1 MPLTRHRVLL
11 SAVASALTL
20 YGMPTLAFVVPSFP
34 VKLSTAESS
43 SVAALACPGSSGR
56 ATVIDASVT
65 TKHAASA
72 EYADVTCGPEIAQG
86 DTPVVARNYCE
97 KKKERWSCSE
107 RTRFVVHIAKG
118 QSTYMAIQNDSDISG
133 RLTLVKHLVR
143 LGRYREAR
151 DWFDE
156 ASRIHPERPDLS
168 FALARLLAASPD
180 DRVRDGQRAQAIVER
195 LVQTG
200 TTIDLGETMAMALA
214 ERGQFADAIAIQRQL
229 VEASIRQGL
238 EPVTRRL
245 TANLLRYER
254 GQACR
259 TPWARTTTSKRSYA
273 SGSRT
278 RLMKGASP
286 VPLPRR

>member
-143 LGRYREAR
+143 LGRYQG
-151 DWFDE
+151 FDIGKNVRG
-156 ASRIHPERPDLS
+156 AWCKVSNAPRGDLS
-168 FALARLLAASPD
+168 VRCGNIEMLVTNDAHEGPPKY
-180 DRVRDGQRAQAIVER
+180 RVYGV
-195 LVQTG
+195 
-200 TTIDLGETMAMALA
+200 
-214 ERGQFADAIAIQRQL
+214 
-229 VEASIRQGL
+229 S
-238 EPVTRRL
+238 
-245 TANLLRYER
+245 
-254 GQACR
+254 
-259 TPWARTTTSKRSYA
+259 
-273 SGSRT
+273 SG
-278 RLMKGASP
+278 P
-286 VPLPRR
+286 VP